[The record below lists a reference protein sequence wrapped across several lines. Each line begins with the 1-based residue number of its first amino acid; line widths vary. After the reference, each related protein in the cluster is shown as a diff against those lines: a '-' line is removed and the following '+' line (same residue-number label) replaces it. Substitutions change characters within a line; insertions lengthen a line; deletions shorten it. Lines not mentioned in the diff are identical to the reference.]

1 MLNVKSIQILL
12 KITSKLDFTPV
23 FDVFKDEQLFS
34 AVTNKKEA
42 LDQITPEKLGE
53 IAVKIIGALI
63 PQLDTVAEF
72 LPELIAAYK
81 GIPIDEAEQLDAMEA
96 LSEVFGDK
104 GVRAFF
110 KRAPLVKIKQKLSAL

>member
-23 FDVFKDEQLFS
+23 FDVFKDEQLFN

-104 GVRAFF
+104 GIRAFF

>member
-81 GIPIDEAEQLDAMEA
+81 GIPVNEAEQLDAMEA

>member
-23 FDVFKDEQLFS
+23 FDVFKDEQIFS

-81 GIPIDEAEQLDAMEA
+81 GIPVDEAEQLDAMEA

>member
-23 FDVFKDEQLFS
+23 FDVFKDEQIFS

-81 GIPIDEAEQLDAMEA
+81 GIPVNEAEQLDAMEA

>member
-23 FDVFKDEQLFS
+23 FDVFKDEQIFS

-42 LDQITPEKLGE
+42 LDQITREKLGE

>member
-23 FDVFKDEQLFS
+23 FDVFKDEQIFN

-81 GIPIDEAEQLDAMEA
+81 GIPVNEAEQLDAMEA

>member
-1 MLNVKSIQILL
+1 MLNIKSIQILL

-53 IAVKIIGALI
+53 IAVKIIGALV

>member
-81 GIPIDEAEQLDAMEA
+81 GIPVNEAEQLDAMEA

-104 GVRAFF
+104 GVRTFF

>member
-23 FDVFKDEQLFS
+23 FDVFKDEQIFS

-81 GIPIDEAEQLDAMEA
+81 GIPIDEAEQLEAMEA

>member
-1 MLNVKSIQILL
+1 MLNIKSIQILL

>member
-23 FDVFKDEQLFS
+23 FDVFKDEQIFS